1 MMNLLFKH
9 IQEQPEFY
17 AWVFGIVN
25 VLWGAFLYFN
35 KKRHSEEIERL
46 KQSLNLDLERRRK
59 VFEMKSGQYEAY
71 FNNID
76 AYQRKHQNDYHEI
89 FVPIFSE
96 FNKKYLTAE
105 ANGDKEGSTAATLW
119 FSEEIQKITLN
130 GFQELQAVEQ
140 QTNSLKLTA
149 SNEVSELLEE
159 LRKLYEE
166 IFKASSE
173 QLGRLVEI
181 TINNDQDAVAQM
193 QQALSE
199 IGERIKAKSSELREE
214 MRRDLLEI

>member
-1 MMNLLFKH
+1 MELIFKQ

-25 VLWGAFLYFN
+25 VLWGVFLYFN
-35 KKRHSEEIERL
+35 KKRHSEEIEKL

-89 FVPIFSE
+89 FVPIFNE
-96 FNKKYLTAE
+96 FNKRYLTAE
-105 ANGDKEGSTAATLW
+105 ANNDKEGSTAATLW

-130 GFQELQAVEQ
+130 GFQELQALEH

-149 SNEVSELLEE
+149 SNEVAELLEE
-159 LRKLYEE
+159 LRELYEE
-166 IFKASSE
+166 IFQASSE

-181 TINNDQDAVAQM
+181 TMNNDQGAVEQM
-193 QQALSE
+193 QKAMGE
-199 IGERIKAKSSELREE
+199 IGERIKEKSSELREE